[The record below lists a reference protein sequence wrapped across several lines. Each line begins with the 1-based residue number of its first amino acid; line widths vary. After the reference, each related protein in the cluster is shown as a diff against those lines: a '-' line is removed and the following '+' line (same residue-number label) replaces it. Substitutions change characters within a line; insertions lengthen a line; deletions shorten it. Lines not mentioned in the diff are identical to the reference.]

1 MLIDLFM
8 GESCPFSV
16 IFCAKLNYLRWLS
29 PFYIFAK
36 FILDSCDYEEIFPVP
51 FSLLSF
57 NYKMLRDNGEQFAA
71 ES

>member
-16 IFCAKLNYLRWLS
+16 IFWAKLNYLRWLS

-36 FILDSCDYEEIFPVP
+36 FILDSCGLAYEKNVDLNKSNFWI
-51 FSLLSF
+51 L
-57 NYKMLRDNGEQFAA
+57 
-71 ES
+71 